1 MGGSKHLIDKIIDNM
16 QNHFREAIL
25 KNSGNLEAIRQDVW
39 AVLKHMVR
47 NDTEILE
54 QQHDY
59 CPNNLS
65 PAISVIESQGII
77 MAMKKDCQLCF
88 MSF

>member
-54 QQHDY
+54 HEMTLKSLS
-59 CPNNLS
+59 NNM
-65 PAISVIESQGII
+65 II
-77 MAMKKDCQLCF
+77 AQIIFHQPLV
-88 MSF
+88 